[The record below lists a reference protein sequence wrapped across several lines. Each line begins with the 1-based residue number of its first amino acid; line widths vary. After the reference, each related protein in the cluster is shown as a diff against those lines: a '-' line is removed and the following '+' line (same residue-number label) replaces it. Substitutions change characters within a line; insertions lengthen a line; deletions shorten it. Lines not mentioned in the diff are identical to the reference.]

1 MRKAILRG
9 FAAAIL
15 VLVAG
20 CAGQVPPVPGVADL
34 LALEGVRA
42 PADPAYLAA
51 LEAAKREGPGIT
63 KERLVA
69 LRAAWMRS
77 PDFDPVM
84 PTRLALRV
92 QPRAG
97 NDCTRAKAAA
107 QAILAVHW
115 LDLRSHAVLVAC
127 ARREGD
133 RAAEAQHMAIRDAI
147 IEAMRA
153 TGDGSG
159 PARPLTVISVDEEY
173 ALLEILGLRRM
184 TRSVAE
190 RDGRRFDVLGVGDA
204 AGGRVREMWF
214 AIDPLL
220 AFYAR
225 RGGAPLP

>member
-1 MRKAILRG
+1 MMKAILRG
-9 FAAAIL
+9 LAAAML
-15 VLVAG
+15 VLAAG
-20 CAGQVPPVPGVADL
+20 CAGQAPPVPGLADL
-34 LALEGVRA
+34 LALEGVQA

-51 LEAAKREGPGIT
+51 LAAAQREGPGIT
-63 KERLVA
+63 KARMLA
-69 LRAAWMRS
+69 LRNAWMDS

-133 RAAEAQHMAIRDAI
+133 RAAEALHVAIRDAI

-153 TGDGSG
+153 TGDGSS
-159 PARPLTVISVDEEY
+159 AERPLTPISVDEEY
-173 ALLEILGLRRM
+173 ALLEILGLRRA
-184 TRSVAE
+184 TRMVVQ
-190 RDGRRFDVLGVGDA
+190 RDGRSFDVLGVADA
-204 AGGRVREMWF
+204 SGARMREMWF
-214 AIDPLL
+214 AIDPIL
-220 AFYAR
+220 AFYER
-225 RGGAPLP
+225 RGMAALP